1 MPDPARSAYRL
12 PNTFVHL
19 GRDDRAVPI
28 EVTESFWPDL
38 IAGRLDHLG
47 PGRLV
52 SFMEFD
58 ADWDSWEAH
67 PAGEELVCLFSG
79 RMDLRLDED
88 GGERRIAL
96 REPGDFALVPR
107 DTWHTADVPATS
119 CALFIT
125 PGAGTK
131 NRPRR

>member
-1 MPDPARSAYRL
+1 MSDPSRSAYRF
-12 PNTFVHL
+12 PDTFVHL
-19 GRDDRAVPI
+19 GHDDRAVPI

-38 IAGRLDHLG
+38 ISGRLDLG

-58 ADWDSWEAH
+58 GDWDSWEAH

-79 RMDLRLDED
+79 HMEFRLDEH

-96 REPGDFALVPR
+96 REPGDFVLVPR
-107 DTWHTADVPATS
+107 DTWHTADVPAKS
-119 CALFIT
+119 RALFIT
-125 PGAGTK
+125 AGAGTK
-131 NRPRR
+131 NRPRS